1 MKDNDNIT
9 YCYTGRKSIHEKW
22 TKRLSIDEKK
32 IKHLGWLSDPEKFIS
47 QMAFLIEGR
56 ELGHG
61 MLAYE
66 AMLMQKSSNNWN

>member
-1 MKDNDNIT
+1 MKDNDNII

-22 TKRLSIDEKK
+22 KKDYLLMKK

-66 AMLMQKSSNNWN
+66 AMLAKSSNNWN